1 MEIWRDIRGYE
12 GLYQVSNLGQVRSF
26 DREILHRGSISL
38 IKGKLL
44 KAGISRNY
52 YQVVLSKNSIRQSIR
67 VHRLVV
73 EAFIDNPNNYNY
85 INHKDENKLNN
96 KANNLE
102 WCTPYYNTHY
112 GNSINNMIINR
123 WRR

>member
-1 MEIWRDIRGYE
+1 MEKWKPINGYE
-12 GLYQVSNLGQVRSF
+12 GLYEVSIYGNVKSF
-26 DREILHRGSISL
+26 HKDKNGKSMKLCIQKNNHTNYKALILVDAEG
-38 IKGKLL
+38 IKK
-44 KAGISRNY
+44 SF
-52 YQVVLSKNSIRQSIR
+52 R
-67 VHRLVV
+67 VHRLVA

>member
-26 DREILHRGSISL
+26 DREILHRGSIFL
-38 IKGKLL
+38 IKDKLL

-67 VHRLVV
+67 VHRLVA
-73 EAFIDNPNNYNY
+73 EAFIDSPNNYNY

>member
-52 YQVVLSKNSIRQSIR
+52 YQVVLSKNSTLR
-67 VHRLVV
+67 VLLLI
-73 EAFIDNPNNYNY
+73 FLSLYLQMIDFY
-85 INHKDENKLNN
+85 IH
-96 KANNLE
+96 
-102 WCTPYYNTHY
+102 
-112 GNSINNMIINR
+112 
-123 WRR
+123 